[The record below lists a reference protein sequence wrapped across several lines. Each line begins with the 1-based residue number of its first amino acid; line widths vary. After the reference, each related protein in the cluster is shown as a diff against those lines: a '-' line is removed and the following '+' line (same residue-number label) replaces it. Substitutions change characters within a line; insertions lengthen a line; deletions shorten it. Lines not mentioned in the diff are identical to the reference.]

1 MRMIKRIKH
10 RALKRLYERGDRKA
24 FNAHDIARLRRI
36 LAFLDEARVPADL
49 DLPGLRLHLLSG
61 SRADTWAVTV
71 RANYRVTWRV
81 DTDGGFID
89 VDYEDYH

>member
-1 MRMIKRIKH
+1 MIKRIKH
-10 RALKRLYERGDRKA
+10 RALKRLYERGDRTG
-24 FNAHDIARLRRI
+24 FTPHDIMRLRRI

-49 DLPGLRLHLLSG
+49 DLPGLHLHLLRG

-81 DTDGGFID
+81 DTDGSFID
-89 VDYEDYH
+89 VDYEDCH